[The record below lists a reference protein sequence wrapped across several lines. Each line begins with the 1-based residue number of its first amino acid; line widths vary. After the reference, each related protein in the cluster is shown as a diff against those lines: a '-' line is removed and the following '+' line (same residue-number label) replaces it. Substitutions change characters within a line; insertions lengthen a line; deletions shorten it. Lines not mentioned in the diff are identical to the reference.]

1 MADDVKLKLTDAI
14 KQLLATKPLYKIT
27 IKEITD
33 IVGINRQTFYYHF
46 QDIYDLALYMYRH
59 DIYKLLEDFDFSND
73 FSLIIKIMF
82 TYAVDNRNLLL
93 NTISN
98 ADSGVVN
105 QYMSSVVNEMVI
117 KAIQYRAKA
126 LNVEVSDE
134 GVKELAEFYTYYI
147 SGEIMN
153 WFKSGINNISQ
164 TKFKI
169 VSYFVKVNF
178 DHNIKQ
184 LAKSK
189 DNK

>member
-1 MADDVKLKLTDAI
+1 MADDVKLKLADAI
-14 KQLLATKPLYKIT
+14 KQLLSKKPLYKIT

-46 QDIYDLALYMYRH
+46 KDIYDLALFMYRH
-59 DIYKLLEDFDFSND
+59 DIYTLLEDFDFSND

-98 ADSGVVN
+98 VDTGVVN
-105 QYMSSVVNEMVI
+105 QYIIIVVNEMAT
-117 KAIQYRAKA
+117 KAIKYRAKA
-126 LNVEVSDE
+126 LHVEVEDE
-134 GVKELAEFYTYYI
+134 DVKELAEFYTYYI

-153 WFKSGINNISQ
+153 WFKTGINNISQ
-164 TKFKI
+164 AKFKI
-169 VSYFVKVNF
+169 VSYFVRVNF

-184 LAKSK
+184 LAKK
-189 DNK
+189 NKK

>member
-1 MADDVKLKLTDAI
+1 MADDVKIKLADAI
-14 KQLLATKPLYKIT
+14 KQLLSTKPLYKIT

-46 QDIYDLALYMYRH
+46 KDIYDLTLFMYRH
-59 DIYKLLEDFDFSND
+59 DIYTLLEDFDFSND

-98 ADSGVVN
+98 ADTGVVN
-105 QYMSSVVNEMVI
+105 QYIISIVNEMVI

-126 LNVEVSDE
+126 LDLEVEDE
-134 GVKELAEFYTYYI
+134 GVKELAEFYTFYI
-147 SGEIMN
+147 AGEIMN
-153 WFKSGINNISQ
+153 WFKTGINNISQ
-164 TKFKI
+164 AKFKI
-169 VSYFVKVNF
+169 VSYFVRVNF

-189 DNK
+189 NKK